1 LQSLGNY
8 RKDSEFRVNIH
19 TMKTIFTLLLAVT
32 LSGCAQLQ
40 GLIPSFNDTNQSARI
55 IDVRQAIAEINCE
68 QPQLPQAQRVKSQ
81 IQWFELY
88 SESRGRQSDVLAL
101 VKPIDDSVT
110 EWIKR
115 GEGTKGYCTLKKS
128 ILTQQAHRAAGAI
141 LGRF

>member
-1 LQSLGNY
+1 
-8 RKDSEFRVNIH
+8 
-19 TMKTIFTLLLAVT
+19 MKTFATLIVAVL
-32 LSGCAQLQ
+32 LSGCAQIQ

-68 QPQLPQAQRVKSQ
+68 QAQMPQVQRVKSQ

-101 VKPIDDSVT
+101 VKPIDETVG

-115 GEGTKGYCTLKKS
+115 GEGSKGYCTLKKS
-128 ILTQQAHRAAGAI
+128 ILTQQAHRAASAV